1 MGSKNETCEDGRI
14 IESLKVKLNWETIKA
29 IISLDNSQ
37 LQSLLLYIFQQRSQ
51 EVDASK
57 IVKNSERQP
66 FIEPSSFDQRVFHDL
81 ESIVFSVLPDHF
93 FSMELSPVN
102 PFGLNAGLTKIS
114 QKNIMS
120 TGRNTEVIA
129 DATTALALQIARQR
143 KQLPN
148 KEVHLAT
155 NQRTL
160 RSQQYEKASGFTSHF
175 KVFAMCSAGRN
186 EGSEIFESRVLYDHL
201 STYLKF
207 LQGLNNSGIE
217 VNDIAVAIADIRIS
231 EKIIAKNELNRK
243 EIGRHT
249 RERELRPMNEVESRL
264 LPYYGNLDELDQ
276 QVVVDYGIE
285 NNVYTLRRY
294 GEILLTQLRREFPN
308 VHFVFEMGRTG
319 GIGYYQDIVVKIEA
333 INSQGQ
339 KFQIAD
345 GGFVDW
351 TQKLLSNKKERLLTS
366 GIGTEYIYRV
376 FANNQ
381 ATR

>member
-1 MGSKNETCEDGRI
+1 MGNKNETGENDRI
-14 IESLKVKLNWETIKA
+14 IESLKVKLNWETVQA

-57 IVKNSERQP
+57 IVKNSEKQP

-81 ESIVFSVLPDHF
+81 ETIIFSVLPDHF
-93 FSMELSPVN
+93 SCMELSPVN
-102 PFGLNAGLTKIS
+102 PFGLNSGLTKIS

-129 DATTALALQIARQR
+129 DATVALALQIARQR
-143 KQLPN
+143 KILPN
-148 KEVHLAT
+148 EEIHLAT

-160 RSQQYEKASGFTSHF
+160 RLQQYEKGSGFTSHF
-175 KVFAMCSAGRN
+175 KVFAMCSAGKN

-207 LQGLNNSGIE
+207 LQRLNNSGIKI
-217 VNDIAVAIADIRIS
+217 NDVAVAIADIRIS

-249 RERELRPMNEVESRL
+249 RERELRPINEVKGKL
-264 LPYYGNLDELDQ
+264 LSYYDNLDELDK
-276 QVVVDYGIE
+276 QVVADYGIE
-285 NNVYTLRRY
+285 NNIYTLRRY
-294 GEILLTQLRREFPN
+294 DDILLSQLRREFPH

-366 GIGTEYIYRV
+366 GIGTEYVYRV
-376 FANNQ
+376 FADKQ
-381 ATR
+381 AEQ